1 MTAPHNPRFLHGP
14 DRTVNDLI
22 MSLGLEGWKPLV
34 TALLLPPAPFL
45 LMVLVGARLMFRR
58 RLLAWCLVLLGVAG
72 VWFSATPALGKLM
85 RQTVHPVPLP
95 ISDERIA
102 ELAKAADNR
111 RTAIVVL
118 GGGLRELSPEYRMSN
133 LSPASVERL
142 RYGIWLAR
150 QTRLPLVFTGGLGH
164 GARPGATEAEI
175 ASRIAEQEFR
185 FPLRWTEDRSRD
197 TAENGLLTVPLL
209 KADGIQQVVLVSHD
223 YHLRRAMRA
232 FERGAEHAGVTMRFE
247 PAPMGMRPP
256 HEWELADFL
265 PSRTGF
271 FDNHLVLHEW
281 LGYLLGA

>member
-1 MTAPHNPRFLHGP
+1 M
-14 DRTVNDLI
+14 NDLI

-45 LMVLVGARLMFRR
+45 LLVLVGARLMFRR

-72 VWFSATPALGKLM
+72 VWFSATPAVGKLM
-85 RQTVHPVPLP
+85 RQTLHPVPLP

-102 ELAKAADNR
+102 ELAKGGDNR

-118 GGGLRELSPEYRMSN
+118 GGGSRDLSPEYGMSN
-133 LSPASVERL
+133 LTPASVERL

-150 QTRLPLVFTGGLGH
+150 QTKLPLAFTGGLGH

-175 ASRIAEQEFR
+175 ASRMAEQEFR

-209 KADGIQQVVLVSHD
+209 KADGIQRVVLVSHD
-223 YHLRRAMRA
+223 YHMRRVLRA
-232 FERGAEHAGVTMRFE
+232 FERGAAHSQATMRFE
-247 PAPMGMRPP
+247 LAPMGMRPP

-265 PSRTGF
+265 PSRGGF
-271 FDNHLVLHEW
+271 YDNHLVLHEW